1 MIFNKLT
8 LKKRRM
14 IWGILFISPA
24 FIFFLI
30 FNTYPMINA
39 FYTSLF
45 KYDLI
50 HKNFI
55 LFKNYADLLTSK
67 LFLKSLMVTGFFVFG
82 AAIFTW
88 VLAFIL
94 ALILRSKFLF
104 RDLFRAIY
112 FLPNVMSL
120 IALSIIW
127 KVVLQPYGP
136 LNAILG
142 LQINW
147 LTDNRFAM
155 LGIIILAV
163 WRGTGYYMV
172 MYLAGLQ
179 AIPQEYYEAARLDG
193 ANQWRLFRHIT
204 IPLMKPVLLF
214 VIIIFIITAVKSFEP
229 MYIMTGGG
237 PNNATKVL
245 TYMIYETG
253 FKYLE
258 MGKAS
263 AMSIIMFAILLI
275 FAVFQIRIFRS
286 EES

>member
-1 MIFNKLT
+1 M
-8 LKKRRM
+8 
-14 IWGILFISPA
+14 
-24 FIFFLI
+24 FFL
-30 FNTYPMINA
+30 
-39 FYTSLF
+39 LC
-45 KYDLI
+45 
-50 HKNFI
+50 
-55 LFKNYADLLTSK
+55 
-67 LFLKSLMVTGFFVFG
+67 VQ
-82 AAIFTW
+82 
-88 VLAFIL
+88 
-94 ALILRSKFLF
+94 FLF